1 MLSRRGFV
9 NGTIGAGLALAAQK
23 ARHAGAQTNA
33 GSKRMIVDAQVH
45 LWTAET
51 PEWRW
56 VPGRPPQLPEPFTIE
71 KLVPLMD
78 EAGVDRV
85 VVVPPSW
92 PGDRNDYALEA
103 ARRYPERFRVMGRI
117 PLEKPESAALLPTWK
132 QQPGMA
138 GVRLT
143 FLGPQAAWATDGTAD
158 WFWPAAE
165 KAGLPVYFF
174 APGNGAAFAPI
185 AERHPGLTLIID
197 HMNLS
202 LDVKKNNQIDSALAQ
217 TVALAKYPNVSC
229 KVSAAPGLSSEPY
242 PFRDMT
248 PVLKRVFDAFGP
260 QRCYWGTD
268 MTNSFAKATY
278 RQRVTHFTETLDF
291 LSEQDKDWV
300 MGRAIL
306 ARLGWA

>member
-9 NGTIGAGLALAAQK
+9 NGTIGAGIALAAQGQAVAQPSAP
-23 ARHAGAQTNA
+23 AR
-33 GSKRMIVDAQVH
+33 KRMIVDAQVH

-78 EAGVDRV
+78 EAGGDRV
-85 VVVPPSW
+85 VV
-92 PGDRNDYALEA
+92 GRLA
-103 ARRYPERFRVMGRI
+103 AGA
-117 PLEKPESAALLPTWK
+117 S
-132 QQPGMA
+132 
-138 GVRLT
+138 
-143 FLGPQAAWATDGTAD
+143 DGTAD

-165 KAGLPVYFF
+165 KAGLPVMFL
-174 APGNGAAFAPI
+174 APGNGAAFARI
-185 AERHPGLTLIID
+185 AERHPALTLIID
-197 HMNLS
+197 HMNLTA
-202 LDVKKNNQIDSALAQ
+202 DVKKNNQTDSAIDQ
-217 TVALAKYPNVSC
+217 TVALGKYPNVSC
-229 KVSAAPGLSSEPY
+229 KMSASPGHSSEAY
-242 PFRDMT
+242 PFGDMT

-268 MTNSFAKATY
+268 LTESFAKATY
-278 RQRVTHFTETLDF
+278 RQRVTTLTETLDF
-291 LSEQDKDWV
+291 LSEDDKDWV

>member
-9 NGTIGAGLALAAQK
+9 NGTIGAGIALAAQNPQ
-23 ARHAGAQTNA
+23 HAGAQTNA
-33 GSKRMIVDAQVH
+33 GRKRMIVDAQVH

-51 PEWRW
+51 PERRW
-56 VPGRPPQLPEPFTIE
+56 VPGRPPQLPEPFTID

-92 PGDRNDYALEA
+92 PGDRNDYGLEA
-103 ARRYPERFRVMGRI
+103 ARRYPERFHVMGRI
-117 PLEKPESAALLPTWK
+117 PLEKPESAALLPAWK
-132 QQPGMA
+132 QQPGML
-138 GVRLT
+138 GVRVT
-143 FLGPQAAWATDGTAD
+143 FLGPQAAWASDGTAD

-217 TVALAKYPNVSC
+217 TVALARYPNVSC
-229 KVSAAPGLSSEPY
+229 KVSAAPGLSSEAY
-242 PFRDMT
+242 PFGDMT